1 MSTLS
6 IVFVILSIVFL
17 FADQINFEIKNI
29 IVCFGFVI
37 LAYLD
42 RIFLVIRQQQNDL
55 AALWQVL
62 IDSVEEN
69 DKEEE

>member
-1 MSTLS
+1 MSILS
-6 IVFVILSIVFL
+6 IVFLILSVVFL

-29 IVCFGFVI
+29 IVSFGFVI

-42 RIFLVIRQQQNDL
+42 RILLVLSQQQNDL
-55 AALWQVL
+55 GMLWQVL
-62 IDSVEEN
+62 IDCAEEN